1 MTTGMTD
8 PRKVTVLV
16 PEVER
21 WLDFLF
27 VAAEGATLRQ
37 EDRRK
42 AIEVAAALSEIQQSL
57 RHVSRRSP
65 LVLVDAAAGKSYL
78 GLLAAKLLLEPRKQA
93 SSLVAIERDPLR
105 MDLSRRAAE
114 RLQTTVPI
122 ECRALDVADAEA
134 WPARPSI
141 VVALHACG
149 RAADTIIERSIACEA
164 QNLLLVPCCTSHAVP
179 AARVAAQN
187 VDRLGIPRHAPVRRR
202 FIQAFVDADRT
213 WRLEAA
219 GYHTQVVEFVPP
231 TVTPHNLL
239 WRSRRVMEPKRMA
252 AAQAGLD
259 ALRGKRE

>member
-1 MTTGMTD
+1 MISGMTD
-8 PRKVTVLV
+8 AGKVAALV
-16 PEVER
+16 SEVER
-21 WLDFLF
+21 WLDFLY

-37 EDRRK
+37 EDHRK
-42 AIEVAAALSEIQQSL
+42 AIEVAAALLEIQQSL
-57 RHVSRRSP
+57 RHVSRRSH
-65 LVLVDAAAGKSYL
+65 LVVVDAAAGKSYL
-78 GLLAAKLLLEPRKQA
+78 GLLAAKLLLEPLKQA
-93 SSLVAIERDPLR
+93 SSLVAIERDPR
-105 MDLSRRAAE
+105 CMDLSRRAAE

-122 ECRALDVADAEA
+122 ECRALDVADAAA

-149 RAADTIIERSIACEA
+149 QAADAIIERSIASEA

-187 VDRLGIPRHAPVRRR
+187 ADRLGIPRHAPVRRR

-239 WRSRRVMEPKRMA
+239 WRSRRVREPKRMA
-252 AAQAGLD
+252 AGQAGLD
-259 ALRGKRE
+259 TLRGEGQ

>member
-1 MTTGMTD
+1 MTSGITD
-8 PRKVTVLV
+8 AGKVAALV

-21 WLDFLF
+21 WLDSLY

-42 AIEVAAALSEIQQSL
+42 AIEVAAALLEIQQSL
-57 RHVSRRSP
+57 RHVSRKSQ
-65 LVLVDAAAGKSYL
+65 LVIVDAAAGKSYL

-93 SSLVAIERDPLR
+93 SSLVTIERDGRR

-114 RLQTTVPI
+114 RLHTTVPI
-122 ECRALDVADAEA
+122 ECRALDVADAAA
-134 WPARPSI
+134 WPMCPSI

-149 RAADTIIERSIACEA
+149 QAADAIIERSIASEA
-164 QNLLLVPCCTSHAVP
+164 QYLLLVPCCTSDAVP

-202 FIQAFVDADRT
+202 FIQAFVDAERT

-219 GYHTQVVEFVPP
+219 GYQTQVVEFVPP

-239 WRSRRVMEPKRMA
+239 WRSRRVREPKRMA

-259 ALRGKRE
+259 ALLGGRS